1 MAKANEDLVF
11 VDKKVIG
18 RIHDGVFVQ
27 KTTERHIFRELNA
40 KGMDVDVHGRLAGR
54 CHTWRLEFKDTKQVL
69 AIPFAKIAQVGTL
82 TSTGAGA
89 QYLVKLSEFN
99 EDRPVIQHALPGL
112 FKENK

>member
-1 MAKANEDLVF
+1 MAKENDDLVF

-18 RIHDGVFVQ
+18 RIYDGVFVQ

-69 AIPFAKIAQVGTL
+69 TIPFAKIAQVGAL
-82 TSTGAGA
+82 VSTGAGA
-89 QYLVKLSEFN
+89 QYMVKLSDFN
-99 EDRPVIQHALPGL
+99 EDQVALQKTLPGL
-112 FKENK
+112 